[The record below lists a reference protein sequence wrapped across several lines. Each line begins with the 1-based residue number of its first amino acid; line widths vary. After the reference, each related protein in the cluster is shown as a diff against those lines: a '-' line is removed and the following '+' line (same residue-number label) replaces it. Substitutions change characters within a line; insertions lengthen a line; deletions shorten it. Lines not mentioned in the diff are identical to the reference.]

1 MDLILEKSN
10 LNILGLTKYE
20 ITTIHE
26 YFKKEGV
33 FFDSQSK
40 IEEVTYD
47 EFTKNE
53 FFMHNFK
60 DFYILKTTDFVQFY
74 LIKNPNSINIYE
86 LNLSTNQIRKENLV
100 NPLTTRFYLKTML
113 TIKYKDNSK
122 LYIGSF
128 TKKEKEKEKELTNRD
143 YYLKFLKD
151 ETYRKILN
159 KMLRVI
165 YNNLKE
171 EYKKYSE
178 DLDLEE
184 NEKYFIYLKQINADL
199 LKIKNDYHNL
209 DYILD
214 QKSVQ
219 IIDRAINIYNKS
231 QNNDTMYLNTI
242 ILLSIIKQICLTLNF
257 YKYKVV
263 VNKILKDTTMWK
275 EYKDTIETCKHLHNQ
290 FKHLDDAESFDLI

>member
-1 MDLILEKSN
+1 MSLILEKSN
-10 LNILGLTKYE
+10 LNILELTKTE

-60 DFYILKTTDFVQFY
+60 DFYILRTTDFVQFY
-74 LIKNPNSINIYE
+74 LIKNPKLINIYE
-86 LNLSTNQIRKENLV
+86 
-100 NPLTTRFYLKTML
+100 FDLKTNTFVEEKASNQSSINKFLRIVL
-113 TIKYKDNSK
+113 TIKYKDNSN
-122 LYIGSF
+122 LYVGSF
-128 TKKEKEKEKELTNRD
+128 KNKEKIKEKELTNNE

-159 KMLRVI
+159 NMLKVI

-171 EYKKYSE
+171 EHKKYAE

-199 LKIKNDYHNL
+199 LTIKNYYYNL
-209 DYILD
+209 DVFLE
-214 QKSVQ
+214 QKSDK
-219 IIDRAINIYNKS
+219 ITERAITIYNKS
-231 QNNDTMYLNTI
+231 QNNDAMYLNTI
-242 ILLSIIKQICLTLNF
+242 ILLSCIKEVCLTLNF

-263 VNKILKDTTMWK
+263 VNKILKDTSLWK
-275 EYKDTIETCKHLHNQ
+275 EYKDTIETCKYIHNQ
-290 FKHLDDAESFDLI
+290 FKYLDDASNFDLI